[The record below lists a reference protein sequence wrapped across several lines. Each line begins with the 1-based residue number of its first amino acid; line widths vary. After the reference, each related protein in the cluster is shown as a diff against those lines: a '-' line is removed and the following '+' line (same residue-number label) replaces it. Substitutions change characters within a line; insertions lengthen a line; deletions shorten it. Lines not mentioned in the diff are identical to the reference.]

1 MTSRVRNRMSTLLT
15 ASLVLSPLE
24 AYLAYSDERRTLG
37 HNGEPRISR
46 ILHTEDAGLTWHELP
61 WVRSLMSR
69 IRHPGYPTWPP
80 ESVQRMATRDDR
92 LLITHHDEWVP
103 YEPGG
108 ESLWESVFEHGEWHT
123 SRIRALDYEGP
134 DAASPPTRPVTLLPP
149 GFSSP
154 VTR

>member
-1 MTSRVRNRMSTLLT
+1 MTVRVRYRISTLLT
-15 ASLVLSPLE
+15 TSLVRSPLE
-24 AYLAYSDERRTLG
+24 AYLAYSDERRMLG

-46 ILHTEDAGLTWHELP
+46 ILHTKDAGLTWHELP

-80 ESVQRMATRDDR
+80 ESVQRMTTRDDR
-92 LLITHHDEWVP
+92 LVITHHDEWVP

-123 SRIRALDYEGP
+123 SRIRALDYEGR
-134 DAASPPTRPVTLLPP
+134 DAVSMRTRPVMLLPA
-149 GFSSP
+149 GFKPP

>member
-1 MTSRVRNRMSTLLT
+1 MLT
-15 ASLVLSPLE
+15 TSLVLSPVE
-24 AYLAYSDERRTLG
+24 AYLAYSDERRTPG

-46 ILHTEDAGLTWHELP
+46 ILHTANAGVSWYELP

-80 ESVQRMATRDDR
+80 ESVQRMTTRADC
-92 LLITHHDEWVP
+92 LVITHHDAWVP

-123 SRIRALDYEGP
+123 SRIRTLDYDGR
-134 DAASPPTRPVTLLPP
+134 DTAAPPTRPATPLPP
-149 GFSSP
+149 GFTP
-154 VTR
+154 PATR

>member
-1 MTSRVRNRMSTLLT
+1 MTASVLTRISTLLT
-15 ASLVLSPLE
+15 TSLVRSPLE
-24 AYLAYSDERRTLG
+24 AYLAYSDERRMLG

-46 ILHTEDAGLTWHELP
+46 ILHTKDAGLTWHELP

-69 IRHPGYPTWPP
+69 IRHPGYPTGPP
-80 ESVQRMATRDDR
+80 ESVQRMTTRDDR
-92 LLITHHDEWVP
+92 LVITHHDEWVP

-123 SRIRALDYEGP
+123 SRIRALDYEGR
-134 DAASPPTRPVTLLPP
+134 DAVSMRTRPVMLLPA
-149 GFSSP
+149 GFKPP